1 MKMKEFSMKEGRDFC
16 LWCVHTLDNFWQ
28 AKHNKSAYLDKNVF
42 LNLDTDVRRWTMILL
57 ELRGSPQNVCSLN
70 NMPGSFGRIS
80 VIPLRAELAITG
92 ADWLACT
99 WHMQVCTRI
108 RWYISVA
115 GQRVYNKQSSNKRS
129 EITPKTSCASWTPY
143 QKTTNFLWSLIF
155 DLAGA
160 WISAKHLP
168 GRAFLTD

>member
-1 MKMKEFSMKEGRDFC
+1 M
-16 LWCVHTLDNFWQ
+16 
-28 AKHNKSAYLDKNVF
+28 NKSTYLDKNVF

-99 WHMQVCTRI
+99 DKCKYVHEYDDTCPLRGNVFTTNKAL
-108 RWYISVA
+108 ISVL
-115 GQRVYNKQSSNKRS
+115 
-129 EITPKTSCASWTPY
+129 
-143 QKTTNFLWSLIF
+143 NFL
-155 DLAGA
+155 
-160 WISAKHLP
+160 
-168 GRAFLTD
+168 